1 MNKQDFYSK
10 ILAGIAF
17 CSCFIVYGSVIFIR
31 AEQIDIETCIY
42 LFKSVV
48 PYSVIIAFLGYY
60 IGKIV
65 DNAGVKKRRKKK

>member
-1 MNKQDFYSK
+1 
-10 ILAGIAF
+10 
-17 CSCFIVYGSVIFIR
+17 VYGSVIFIR

-65 DNAGVKKRRKKK
+65 DNAGVKKRRKRK